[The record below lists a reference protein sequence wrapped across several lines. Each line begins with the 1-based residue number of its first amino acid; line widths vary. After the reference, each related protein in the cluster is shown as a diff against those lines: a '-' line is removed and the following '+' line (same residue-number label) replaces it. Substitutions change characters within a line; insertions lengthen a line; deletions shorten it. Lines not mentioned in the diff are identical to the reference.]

1 MVVMQTASLDTPIG
15 TLTVGATARGL
26 RMVQFP
32 QDRGRDRAASG
43 PDRAAHQRPQSP
55 AGEAIAT
62 LTVAELLTAAD
73 EPLPAGRSADP
84 DRIARAQLEEALS
97 QLREYFEGTRTKFD
111 IALDWYGVNGL
122 RLTVL
127 KLLAEVP
134 FGETV
139 TYGDLAKGSGAG
151 VTASQAVGG
160 IMGSNPLPIV
170 VPCHRVLAADGLGG
184 FGGGLR
190 TKEWLLAWEG
200 VLPPTLDW
208 EL

>member
-1 MVVMQTASLDTPIG
+1 MQTALLDTPIG
-15 TLTVGATARGL
+15 TLNIGATARGL
-26 RMVQFP
+26 RLVQFP
-32 QDRGRDRAASG
+32 RDREHDQPNIAGAE
-43 PDRAAHQRPQSP
+43 P
-55 AGEAIAT
+55 AK
-62 LTVAELLTAAD
+62 
-73 EPLPAGRSADP
+73 P
-84 DRIARAQLEEALS
+84 DRIAQAQLDEALL
-97 QLREYFEGTRTKFD
+97 QLTQYFDGTRTHFD

-134 FGETV
+134 FGATV

-200 VLPPTLDW
+200 VMPPALDW
-208 EL
+208 EV

>member
-1 MVVMQTASLDTPIG
+1 MQTATLDTPIG
-15 TLTVGATARGL
+15 TLTVGTTARGL
-26 RMVQFP
+26 RLVQFP
-32 QDRGRDRAASG
+32 HDRGAGPAAAG
-43 PDRAAHQRPQSP
+43 DDEGGGGGGA
-55 AGEAIAT
+55 AGEVGTAGA
-62 LTVAELLTAAD
+62 VGAVGGSAGGPVGGGKAEK
-73 EPLPAGRSADP
+73 P
-84 DRIARAQLEEALS
+84 DRIAQAQLDEALL
-97 QLREYFEGTRTKFD
+97 QLTQYFDGTRTHFD

-151 VTASQAVGG
+151 LTASQAVGG

-200 VLPPTLDW
+200 VMPPALDW
-208 EL
+208 GM

>member
-1 MVVMQTASLDTPIG
+1 MVRMQTALLDTPIG

-26 RMVQFP
+26 RLVQFP
-32 QDRGRDRAASG
+32 REQFAHEGKPDQPTGQDLDRDADVDQPLPVGDEAAQDRK
-43 PDRAAHQRPQSP
+43 PDSK
-55 AGEAIAT
+55 
-62 LTVAELLTAAD
+62 
-73 EPLPAGRSADP
+73 P
-84 DRIARAQLEEALS
+84 DRIAQAQLDEALT
-97 QLREYFEGTRTKFD
+97 QLREYFDGDRTRFD
-111 IALDWYGVNGL
+111 IALDWYGVSGL

-127 KLLAEVP
+127 KLLADVP
-134 FGETV
+134 FGATV

-170 VPCHRVLAADGLGG
+170 VPCHRVLAADSLGG

-200 VLPPTLDW
+200 VMPPALDW
-208 EL
+208 GL

>member
-1 MVVMQTASLDTPIG
+1 MVRMQTALLDTPIG

-26 RMVQFP
+26 RLVQFP
-32 QDRGRDRAASG
+32 REQFAHEPTPESSTGEDLDGDADQPPAVGEEAAQE
-43 PDRAAHQRPQSP
+43 RK
-55 AGEAIAT
+55 
-62 LTVAELLTAAD
+62 
-73 EPLPAGRSADP
+73 P
-84 DRIARAQLEEALS
+84 DRIAQAQLDEALT
-97 QLREYFEGTRTKFD
+97 QLREYFDGDRTRFD
-111 IALDWYGVNGL
+111 IALDWYGVSGL

-127 KLLAEVP
+127 KLLADVP
-134 FGETV
+134 FGATV

-184 FGGGLR
+184 FGGGRR

-200 VLPPTLDW
+200 VMPPALDW
-208 EL
+208 GL

>member
-1 MVVMQTASLDTPIG
+1 MQTAPLDTPIG
-15 TLTVGATARGL
+15 TLTIGTTARGL
-26 RMVQFP
+26 RLVQFP
-32 QDRGRDRAASG
+32 HDRADEQPS
-43 PDRAAHQRPQSP
+43 
-55 AGEAIAT
+55 EA
-62 LTVAELLTAAD
+62 VEETAKNVK
-73 EPLPAGRSADP
+73 P
-84 DRIARAQLEEALS
+84 DRIAQAQMDEALL
-97 QLREYFEGTRTKFD
+97 QLTEYFDGTRTRFD

-200 VLPPTLDW
+200 VMPPALDW
-208 EL
+208 GV

>member
-1 MVVMQTASLDTPIG
+1 MQTASLDTPIG
-15 TLTVGATARGL
+15 TLTIGATARGL
-26 RMVQFP
+26 RLVQFP
-32 QDRGRDRAASG
+32 HEHHQPGVADADAGDEAAVEAPS
-43 PDRAAHQRPQSP
+43 AATS
-55 AGEAIAT
+55 T
-62 LTVAELLTAAD
+62 K
-73 EPLPAGRSADP
+73 P
-84 DRIARAQLEEALS
+84 DRIAQAQLDEAVL
-97 QLREYFEGTRTKFD
+97 QLTQYFDGTRTKFD

-200 VLPPTLDW
+200 VMAPALDW
-208 EL
+208 GL

>member
-1 MVVMQTASLDTPIG
+1 MQTALLDTPIG

-26 RMVQFP
+26 RLVQFP
-32 QDRGRDRAASG
+32 HDRE
-43 PDRAAHQRPQSP
+43 PDQP
-55 AGEAIAT
+55 
-62 LTVAELLTAAD
+62 LTAAD
-73 EPLPAGRSADP
+73 PAAKP
-84 DRIARAQLEEALS
+84 DHIAQAQLDEAVL
-97 QLREYFEGTRTKFD
+97 QLTEYFDGGRTQFD

-200 VLPPTLDW
+200 VMPPALDW
-208 EL
+208 GV

>member
-1 MVVMQTASLDTPIG
+1 MVRMQTALLDTPIG

-26 RMVQFP
+26 RRVQFP
-32 QDRGRDRAASG
+32 REQFAQEPKPGSSSG
-43 PDRAAHQRPQSP
+43 EDLDADTDQRPA
-55 AGEAIAT
+55 AGED
-62 LTVAELLTAAD
+62 AAP
-73 EPLPAGRSADP
+73 ERKP
-84 DRIARAQLEEALS
+84 DRIAQAQLDEALT
-97 QLREYFEGTRTKFD
+97 QLREYFDGERTRFD
-111 IALDWYGVNGL
+111 IALDWYGVSGL

-127 KLLAEVP
+127 KLLADVP
-134 FGETV
+134 FGATV

-184 FGGGLR
+184 FGGGRR

-200 VLPPTLDW
+200 VMPPALDW
-208 EL
+208 GL